1 MENGV
6 VTMRRIT
13 TGISSDSMVEVKE
26 GLKEGDQILYDVTGM
41 VTEGMKV
48 MAVPM
53 GSGMAGAA
61 MTDAAA
67 PETGAAVETAS
78 EASTENA
85 SEEGSSEAAGQET
98 ETAGTQTQTDGA
110 ADTGNE

>member
-1 MENGV
+1 
-6 VTMRRIT
+6 
-13 TGISSDSMVEVKE
+13 
-26 GLKEGDQILYDVTGM
+26 
-41 VTEGMKV
+41 
-48 MAVPM
+48 
-53 GSGMAGAA
+53 

-98 ETAGTQTQTDGA
+98 ETAGTQIQTDGA
-110 ADTGNE
+110 ADSGNE